1 MQKSTLPQGVKS
13 LMSWSEKGSLTFDN
27 PVQRAGSQWN
37 LLQKSLLIH
46 SMLANYPVPA
56 VYLLKSKDEEKGTV
70 YDCLD
75 AKQRLSVFEFIRG
88 EYELHSATPEVEVE
102 GTIYDLAN
110 MKFEDLSEECR
121 DAITGYRFSIYCIED
136 ATDEEVEEVF
146 RRLNNSTPLSPIQ
159 KCRSIMGTD
168 LARWTKEICQCGF
181 LLHSVSLTVV
191 QLRSEADL
199 EVLLQAMLLL
209 DSRHEGYDAW
219 KGISTA
225 EVTKYCGHIRGT
237 YNDDKRQMIA
247 ELMEYLFKAFP
258 EKHKFLKKSNIPTV
272 ILLSKLALENEIA
285 PDCFKTFLDSFSN
298 SVCPAYEA
306 NTGSG
311 NVKRTKTEGRL
322 SAIAGAFSEYFHLGD
337 VHILNINGGTDTECE
352 EIADAENSEVTDAPA
367 STEEETP
374 SEEENFDDSTESGSD
389 FEDETAVSGE
399 DSLQKEQENEG
410 EEDNSVSA

>member
-1 MQKSTLPQGVKS
+1 MRIKGYDGTVKEVRS
-13 LMSWSEKGSLTFDN
+13 VRPVVEKRFRFNRRTVRMAETACSAKEYID
-27 PVQRAGSQWN
+27 VSQWDYQSN
-37 LLQKSLLIH
+37 
-46 SMLANYPVPA
+46 
-56 VYLLKSKDEEKGTV
+56 KDVFLGYEGTV
-70 YDCLD
+70 FDEGKTKPY
-75 AKQRLSVFEFIRG
+75 LSAGMVVGMQSPFTGVPIQGEDFVNTRNWDDI
-88 EYELHSATPEVEVE
+88 EYELHAATPEAEVE
-102 GTIYDLAN
+102 GTIY
-110 MKFEDLSEECR
+110 
-121 DAITGYRFSIYCIED
+121 
-136 ATDEEVEEVF
+136 
-146 RRLNNSTPLSPIQ
+146 
-159 KCRSIMGTD
+159 D

-247 ELMEYLFKAFP
+247 EPMEYLFKAFP
-258 EKHKFLKKSNIPTV
+258 EKHKFLKKSKISTV
-272 ILLSKLALENEIA
+272 ILLSKLALENEIV

-322 SAIAGAFSEYFHLGD
+322 SAIAGAFAEYFHLGD
-337 VHILNINGGTDTECE
+337 VHILNMNGGTDTECE
-352 EIADAENSEVTDAPA
+352 ENADAENSEAADAPA

-374 SEEENFDDSTESGSD
+374 SEEENFKDSAESETALETEDLESGR
-389 FEDETAVSGE
+389 
-399 DSLQKEQENEG
+399 DSMEEEVYVNE
-410 EEDNSVSA
+410 ESA